1 MKKKIW
7 IPILIVA
14 VIAILVIPIPTGTYK
29 DGGTREYTSL
39 TYKIVDWNRLTDDG
53 STYSATKVYFFPNNF
68 RSIDNLWYKEEPK
81 VEHTFIATILEING
95 TSVTVQPVENSAILM
110 SSDKVSFGTAN
121 LEKIDV
127 EVGSVVKVIYTGGVM
142 ESYPAKVN
150 AKSWS
155 LSDDLRH
162 MEYNEQWLDTATFD
176 IDGDGKEEQC
186 TLSAGPTSGLFTFIF
201 SVSENGNLEY
211 FNIFNSPYTELQ
223 FEKNAE
229 GIMML
234 VGKNDDKNCN
244 MGMDISDGNIVISS
258 DEQEISYWGEQ
269 GLNSPYAP
277 KTASDLNNAIAKV
290 LNEKY
295 RAEDPDGLIHIE
307 NYYLLANETASGTPL
322 KGNFG
327 HMTKATVYLLVY
339 HMKYSFNGDRI
350 EEYEGNFVPTAI
362 TFNVSESGEY
372 TLEEYW
378 TPRTGTNYEK
388 DVRNKFPGDSAD
400 NALNSEKFAEDLIK
414 KNWRLANEYFSQT
427 KSS

>member
-110 SSDKVSFGTAN
+110 SSDKVSFGTAD
-121 LEKIDV
+121 LEKIDA

-162 MEYNEQWLDTATFD
+162 MEYTEQWLDKETA
-176 IDGDGKEEQC
+176 
-186 TLSAGPTSGLFTFIF
+186 
-201 SVSENGNLEY
+201 
-211 FNIFNSPYTELQ
+211 
-223 FEKNAE
+223 EKC
-229 GIMML
+229 
-234 VGKNDDKNCN
+234 D
-244 MGMDISDGNIVISS
+244 SDGNIVNI
-258 DEQEISYWGEQ
+258 
-269 GLNSPYAP
+269 
-277 KTASDLNNAIAKV
+277 
-290 LNEKY
+290 
-295 RAEDPDGLIHIE
+295 
-307 NYYLLANETASGTPL
+307 
-322 KGNFG
+322 
-327 HMTKATVYLLVY
+327 
-339 HMKYSFNGDRI
+339 
-350 EEYEGNFVPTAI
+350 
-362 TFNVSESGEY
+362 
-372 TLEEYW
+372 
-378 TPRTGTNYEK
+378 
-388 DVRNKFPGDSAD
+388 
-400 NALNSEKFAEDLIK
+400 
-414 KNWRLANEYFSQT
+414 FSQ
-427 KSS
+427 KHVF